1 MNGPASSL
9 LVVECLFLCSG
20 GLWSLKLWPEGKC
33 NLHRKKRERDANFS
47 RPKARTAYRP
57 LYVCMGRCLACA
69 GTKTNTGL
77 SELVGALGLCFVFGH
92 RGGSCRPYL
101 CFSSS
106 GSGSAPAQQVR
117 HELGESLLMVST
129 YSC

>member
-77 SELVGALGLCFVFGH
+77 SELVGALGLCFVLFLVTAGEAADH
-92 RGGSCRPYL
+92 ICVFLLRD
-101 CFSSS
+101 
-106 GSGSAPAQQVR
+106 PAIWNLSEGRTKVAMTN
-117 HELGESLLMVST
+117 GKIS
-129 YSC
+129 